1 MSETRKAKRGRP
13 PRFDRR
19 EALQQAL
26 QVFLERGYEGTTL
39 QDLQAAMGGITA
51 PSFYHAFG
59 SKELLFREVVAL
71 YRETIGA
78 APTQALAA
86 QPTARAAVAAML
98 TIAAQVFR
106 SPDLPPGCLIVLGA
120 INCGRGNAEV
130 QDFLHEIRL
139 QVPRVIRERLERG
152 VAEGDLPAGLDLD
165 ALASFY
171 ATVLHGLAIQAYDGA
186 SQEALTAAV
195 NGAMAAWD
203 ALTAPGQAAPVP
215 SIAE

>member
-1 MSETRKAKRGRP
+1 MAKRGRP
-13 PRFDRR
+13 PRFDRQ

-71 YRETIGA
+71 YRETVGA
-78 APTQALAA
+78 APTQALTA

-98 TIAAQVFR
+98 TTAAQVFR

-120 INCGRGNAEV
+120 IHCGRGNAEV
-130 QDFLHEIRL
+130 QDFLHDIRL
-139 QVPRVIRERLERG
+139 QVPPTIKQRLERG

-171 ATVLHGLAIQAYDGA
+171 ATVLHGLAIQAHDGA
-186 SQEALTAAV
+186 SQEALLAAV
-195 NGAMAAWD
+195 KGAMAAWD
-203 ALTAPGQAAPVP
+203 ALTALGRVT
-215 SIAE
+215 SR